1 VIDGRLIK
9 RAIRRL
15 RSIKFN
21 QNLIVFSFFLLV
33 SAVFWFFNAL
43 NREYYTDLTIPVKYV
58 NLPENKL
65 PVGSTK
71 DYVKVNISAYGY
83 QVMDY
88 KASTINPVIIDMK
101 QTMLQ
106 SLSRDKNKRFFILT
120 STIRD
125 DISKIL
131 GPNFRINSISP
142 DTLYIDL
149 LRVLTKKLPVK
160 RNFSLEFRKQF
171 ALSDSIEF
179 NPDTVIIKGPES
191 ILDTVHAIYTQE
203 TSFRDLHDSS
213 WFEIPL
219 QEIRGTQLSHNMV
232 NCRIA
237 VEEFTE
243 LEFKLPVFI
252 LNEPIGYSVKLF
264 PSEIRLLF
272 NVGFS
277 KYKNITPDQF
287 KLTVDYFE
295 LEKAGNSRVIIKIDQ
310 KPEHISSIRLIP
322 QSVDFIIEKND

>member
-1 VIDGRLIK
+1 
-9 RAIRRL
+9 
-15 RSIKFN
+15 
-21 QNLIVFSFFLLV
+21 
-33 SAVFWFFNAL
+33 
-43 NREYYTDLTIPVKYV
+43 
-58 NLPENKL
+58 
-65 PVGSTK
+65 
-71 DYVKVNISAYGY
+71 
-83 QVMDY
+83 
-88 KASTINPVIIDMK
+88 
-101 QTMLQ
+101 
-106 SLSRDKNKRFFILT
+106 
-120 STIRD
+120 
-125 DISKIL
+125 
-131 GPNFRINSISP
+131 
-142 DTLYIDL
+142 
-149 LRVLTKKLPVK
+149 LRVLTKKLPVR

-171 ALSDSIEF
+171 AISDSIEF

-191 ILDTVHAIYTQE
+191 ILDTIHAIYTQE
-203 TSFRDLHDSS
+203 GSFKDLHDSS

-219 QEIRGTQLSHNMV
+219 REIRGTQLSHNLV
-232 NCRIA
+232 NCRIP

-295 LEKAGNSRVIIKIDQ
+295 LEKAGNSRAIIKIDQ
-310 KPEHISSIRLIP
+310 KPAHISSIRLIP